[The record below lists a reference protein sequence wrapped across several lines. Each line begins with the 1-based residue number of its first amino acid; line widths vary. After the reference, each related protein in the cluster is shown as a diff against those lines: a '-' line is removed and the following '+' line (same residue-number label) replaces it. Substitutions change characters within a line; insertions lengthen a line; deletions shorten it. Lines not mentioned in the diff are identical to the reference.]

1 MDHAAWP
8 PLAPVRV
15 VSETRADGSILLS
28 NGLPPHGCTL
38 TLPQHLAAWADAA
51 PERKFLRERAASG
64 WREMTYG
71 AASQTVDH
79 AAARLLA
86 RGLSVENPL
95 MIIAPNSIDHAV
107 LALAAMRIGVPAA
120 IVSPS
125 YAMRGADLGRLAHAV
140 SLLTPGAV
148 YAGDDAAI
156 GAAMRDVAPALPV
169 LCMQGENGLKLGA
182 LPAASGADVQAAA
195 AAVGMASIAKFLFTS
210 GSTGKPKAVP
220 NTHAMMAANLN
231 ALSVVW
237 PFLTERPPELLDW
250 LPWSHTFGGNFCFNI
265 ALAFGGTFTIDDGK
279 PTPEGIGRTVAALHE
294 ISPTI
299 YFNVPVGFAAL
310 APVFE
315 TDTALAARFF
325 ANVDVLFNA
334 GAALPAATR
343 TRIEAAAA
351 RVCVRPLRLLTGWGS
366 TETAPFATT
375 TYFDTDVP
383 DNLGLPV
390 PGVTIKL
397 VPQGT
402 RHELRVRGTN
412 VMQGYWRQPEA
423 SAAAFDEEGFYRMGD
438 AGRLAD
444 PANPAAGLQFDGRIA
459 ENFKLG
465 SGTWV
470 IVATLR
476 QAVIAAADGLITDA
490 AVAGH
495 GGDAIG
501 LLIFPHLPA
510 CRKIVADAGGLDDD
524 ALARHP
530 AVIHALRAALLRH
543 NATHSGSSM
552 RVARFL
558 IMAEPPSIAE
568 GEMTD
573 KGYLNQRA
581 VLERRR
587 AAGETLFTLGHAVDA
602 PETLPHTRPRVARAA
617 PHHME
622 HTP

>member
-1 MDHAAWP
+1 MHRAAWP
-8 PLAPVRV
+8 PLAPVHV
-15 VSETRADGSILLS
+15 VTEQRPDGSLLLR
-28 NGLPPHGCTL
+28 NGLQPERTDVI
-38 TLPQHLAAWADAA
+38 LPQRLAVWAQAA
-51 PERKFLRERAASG
+51 PERVFLRERAGAG
-64 WREMTYG
+64 WREMTFRAVWQAVDQT
-71 AASQTVDH
+71 AAH
-79 AAARLLA
+79 LLPLRLSA
-86 RGLSVENPL
+86 ERPL

-125 YAMRGADLGRLAHAV
+125 YAMRGADLQRLAHAV

-148 YAGDDAAI
+148 YAGDDAAL
-156 GAAMRDVAPALPV
+156 AAAVRNVAPDLPV
-169 LCMQGENGLKLGA
+169 LCVRGTSGLELAA
-182 LPAASGADVQAAA
+182 LPAASEDQVRAAA
-195 AAVGMASIAKFLFTS
+195 AGVGMATIAKFLFTS

-237 PFLTERPPELLDW
+237 PFLAQRSPVLLDW

-265 ALAFGGTFTIDDGK
+265 ALAFGGTFNIDDGK
-279 PTPEGIGRTVAALHE
+279 PTQEGIGRTVAALKE
-294 ISPTI
+294 FSPTV

-315 TDTALAARFF
+315 TDSELAARFF
-325 ANVDVLFNA
+325 AGVDVLFNA

-343 TRIEAAAA
+343 ARIEAAAA
-351 RVCVRPLRLLTGWGS
+351 RVCDRPVRMLSGWGS
-366 TETAPFATT
+366 TETAPFAST
-375 TYFDTDVP
+375 TYFHTEVP

-397 VPQGT
+397 VPQGG
-402 RHELRVRGTN
+402 RHELRVRGDN
-412 VMQGYWRQPEA
+412 VMQGYWRQAEA
-423 SAAAFDEEGFYRMGD
+423 TEAAFDEEGFYCMGD

-444 PANPAAGLQFDGRIA
+444 PASPAAGLQFDGRIA
-459 ENFKLG
+459 ENFKLD

-470 IVATLR
+470 IVASLR
-476 QAVIAAADGLITDA
+476 QTVIAASDGLIADA

-501 LLIFPHLPA
+501 LLLFPHLQA
-510 CRKIVADAGGLDDD
+510 CRNCVPDAAGLDDG
-524 ALARHP
+524 AVLRHP
-530 AVIHALRAALLRH
+530 ALIQAVRAALLRH
-543 NATHSGSSM
+543 NAAQSGSSM

-558 IMAEPPSIAE
+558 IMEEPPSLAD

-581 VLERRR
+581 VLDRRR
-587 AAGETLFTLGHAVDA
+587 AAAVALFTLGHAVDA
-602 PETLPHTRPRVARAA
+602 PETPPHQRPHAARAA
-617 PHHME
+617 PQRME